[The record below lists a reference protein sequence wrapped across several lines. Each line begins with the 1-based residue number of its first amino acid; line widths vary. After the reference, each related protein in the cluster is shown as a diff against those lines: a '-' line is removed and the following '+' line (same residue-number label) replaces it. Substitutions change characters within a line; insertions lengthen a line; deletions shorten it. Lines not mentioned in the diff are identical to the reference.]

1 MKKKLLCL
9 SAILA
14 MTSTTM
20 VSFANE
26 VTNYI
31 IDDNTI
37 YLSIKYQN
45 YVHEKIISI
54 IIHSVTILPDDDF
67 MF

>member
-31 IDDNTI
+31 SLLFKRGEL
-37 YLSIKYQN
+37 YFERK
-45 YVHEKIISI
+45 
-54 IIHSVTILPDDDF
+54 
-67 MF
+67 